1 MGGLVLV
8 ALGLGVKRVLEE
20 DEPATPEE
28 ARARDA
34 RERHREAL
42 ASLKAA
48 RLRVRDG
55 VQAWSELQS
64 RAHAEGVVPFRA
76 LLERWEHARE
86 EEVLSPEAREALR
99 ALHPW
104 SRSRVRRGVPG
115 RCWARARKRLRH
127 CSPC

>member
-1 MGGLVLV
+1 MGGLVLM

-20 DEPATPEE
+20 GEPATPEE
-28 ARARDA
+28 ARVRDA
-34 RERHREAL
+34 RARHREAL

-99 ALHPW
+99 ALPLEPLPHAARRPW
-104 SRSRVRRGVPG
+104 PLLGAGTEAPPS
-115 RCWARARKRLRH
+115 L
-127 CSPC
+127 